1 MVATA
6 GKRRKKT
13 NQKTSEVPVLILG
26 LSSNEMLVVVGTSL
40 SRTRRFVI
48 LISLYLNDTP
58 GQEDRANK

>member
-58 GQEDRANK
+58 GQEDRVNK

>member
-6 GKRRKKT
+6 GKQRKKT

-58 GQEDRANK
+58 GQEDRVNK